1 MLRLRAMRLSDG
13 GAAHP
18 EAGRPRRT
26 RPTAICTALVLTVAA
41 VAGLAAGAEARP
53 ADAGEGKRPNILVV
67 MTDDMAAT
75 DLALMPKTRQLLAAK
90 GTTFADAIDSFPLC
104 CPARATFIT
113 GQYAHNH
120 GVAGNFYPY
129 GWYGMKRRGNTL
141 PAWLQDAGYRT
152 ALVGKWLNGYGA
164 RDAHGE
170 VPKGFDIWRGLLDVS
185 AYDYFN
191 FVMNRDG
198 ELRSWGDADFAR
210 GLVEF
215 ANIEVIGGVQT
226 VAQVFARLEEVFGPR
241 PYTYWGAENPDDYSP
256 DVTGKITER
265 LVRRERRSKRP
276 FFIWWAPAA
285 PHRED
290 VSTTLMGR
298 PGPDPRPAPRYA
310 ERSEGYVLPR
320 PPSFNEPDLSDKP
333 TPVTDAATPMTAE
346 QIAQLQLD
354 YEGRAGS
361 LLAVDDRVAEL
372 VEALRET
379 DQLSNTLILFLS
391 DNGWL
396 QGEHRITGDKFLPY
410 EESLRIPLVLRGPG
424 VPKGRTVRGQVSNVD
439 LAPTLLDAARAKAG
453 RTMDGV
459 SLLPTVRDH
468 DRRPDRALQIEALA
482 PLFAGDIPVN
492 AWDQPYSGVRTDRY
506 TYVVWTETGEPELY
520 DRDVDPYQLDNVAG
534 DPAYAAT
541 QARLARKLARLEDCR
556 GASCNVRP

>member
-1 MLRLRAMRLSDG
+1 MRSDTG
-13 GAAHP
+13 GTAARS
-18 EAGRPRRT
+18 ARWASRRIAAAAVCVGL
-26 RPTAICTALVLTVAA
+26 AIAA
-41 VAGLAAGAEARP
+41 VAAPAEARP
-53 ADAGEGKRPNILVV
+53 VTAAEDGRPNILVV

-75 DLALMPKTRQLLAAK
+75 DVALMPQVERLLAAK
-90 GTTFADAIDSFPLC
+90 GTTFAEAIDSFPLC
-104 CPARATFIT
+104 CPARATFLT

-120 GVAGNFYPY
+120 GVAGNFHPY

-141 PAWLQDAGYRT
+141 PAWLQESGYRT

-164 RDAHGE
+164 VDAHGE
-170 VPKGFDIWRGLLDVS
+170 VPRGFDIWRGLLDVS

-198 ELRSWGDADFAR
+198 KLRTWGDAEFAR

-215 ANIEVIGGVQT
+215 ANIEVIAGVQT
-226 VAQVFARLEEVFGPR
+226 VAQVFAKLEEVFGPR
-241 PYTYWGAENPDDYSP
+241 PYSYWGAEDAEDYSP
-256 DVTGKITER
+256 DVTGAITER
-265 LVRRERRSKRP
+265 LVRAERNAKRP

-310 ERSEGYVLPR
+310 EESKTYTLPR
-320 PPSFNEPDLSDKP
+320 PPSFNEADLSDKP
-333 TPVTDAATPMTAE
+333 SPVRDAATPMTEA

-361 LLAVDDRVAEL
+361 LLAVDDHVAKL
-372 VEALRET
+372 VEALRKT
-379 DQLSNTLILFLS
+379 DQLQNTLIVFLS

-410 EESLRIPLVLRGPG
+410 EESLRIPLIVRGPG
-424 VPKGRTVRGQVSNVD
+424 VPKGRTVRGQVANID
-439 LAPTLLDAARAKAG
+439 LAPTLLDAADADAR

-459 SLLPTVRDH
+459 SLLPTMRDPG
-468 DRRPDRALQIEALA
+468 RRPDRALQIEALA
-482 PLFAGDIPVN
+482 PLFAAEIPVN

-506 TYVVWTETGEPELY
+506 TYVVWTETGELELY
-520 DRDVDPYQLDNVAG
+520 DRRTDPYQLDNVTG
-534 DPAYAAT
+534 DPAYAEV
-541 QARLARKLARLEDCR
+541 QARLARKLAKLEDCR
-556 GASCNVRP
+556 GDSCNVRP